1 VTQGFV
7 GNFAGMLTLTVEL
20 YESMSGNML
29 GSFVTESE
37 NVKGLLLTIREKAPG
52 LFANISPTIDLTAPA
67 VSANPITPIQPT
79 AVKKSNTSFF
89 VALSLDILGAAAIG
103 FGIYKHT
110 DSNKLYDDYKK
121 NTAPPESVEQWTDS
135 QLETFESEK
144 SRQFEKIKNAETFR
158 SIGYAVGGAL
168 LASGIAVHIWF

>member
-1 VTQGFV
+1 V

-37 NVKGLLLTIREKAPG
+37 DVKGLLLTIREKAPG
-52 LFANISPTIDLTAPA
+52 LFANISTTTDLTAPA
-67 VSANPITPIQPT
+67 VSANSITPIQPT
-79 AVKKSNTSFF
+79 AIKKSNTSFF
-89 VALSLDILGAAAIG
+89 VALGLDILGAAAIG

-121 NTAPPESVEQWTDS
+121 KSTASFESIE
-135 QLETFESEK
+135 QLEAFGSEK
-144 SRQFEKIKNAETFR
+144 SRQLKKARNAETLR
-158 SIGYAVGGAL
+158 NVGYAVGGAL
-168 LASGIAVHIWF
+168 LASGVAAHIWF